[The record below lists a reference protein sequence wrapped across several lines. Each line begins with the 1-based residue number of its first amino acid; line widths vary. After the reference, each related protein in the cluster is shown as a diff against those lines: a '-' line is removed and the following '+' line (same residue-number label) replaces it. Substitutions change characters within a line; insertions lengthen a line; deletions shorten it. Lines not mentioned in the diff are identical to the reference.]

1 MGYLLRTCEGRSG
14 GLAHRLMIA
23 GCVIASKMA
32 SFLRQLSSPAGADR
46 TLRSTTWLHLSRRGQ
61 GLLFGFAP
69 QNVLRAQTSSFEP
82 TADTIRFVHQPPG
95 RCLARNSYDSDY
107 SFVQNGF
114 LPPRKSPRREAA
126 RWEPHDTS
134 LRARRWRSHR
144 EFDEIVIIRQFVSQD
159 LTELAMNAN
168 LDALRAAERR
178 SAVCCAWTWGK
189 SPATGGI
196 ADPTTFGDQRLQQD
210 QSNATLVQ
218 CG

>member
-1 MGYLLRTCEGRSG
+1 MFYAHKLRPSS
-14 GLAHRLMIA
+14 RLPIPSVS
-23 GCVIASKMA
+23 CINP
-32 SFLRQLSSPAGADR
+32 LAGALPAIR
-46 TLRSTTWLHLSRRGQ
+46 TTRTTALCRTAFCRLASHLDEK
-61 GLLFGFAP
+61 LLDGSLTTPRFA
-69 QNVLRAQTSSFEP
+69 
-82 TADTIRFVHQPPG
+82 
-95 RCLARNSYDSDY
+95 
-107 SFVQNGF
+107 
-114 LPPRKSPRREAA
+114 
-126 RWEPHDTS
+126 
-134 LRARRWRSHR
+134 ARRWRSHR